1 MLTLVHLLYAHA
13 ADDLLILPHK
23 PKSEANSLVETL
35 TSLDRETHQCAADLT
50 SLITDAERR
59 QCAANTTQVITAR
72 QRSWGKIMFSLACV
86 CPWGGRW
93 GE

>member
-1 MLTLVHLLYAHA
+1 MCSHSSTCCMPTPQTIYLFCLTHPRV
-13 ADDLLILPHK
+13 
-23 PKSEANSLVETL
+23 EANSLVETR

-59 QCAANTTQVITAR
+59 QFAANATQVITAR

-86 CPWGGRW
+86 CP
-93 GE
+93 

>member
-35 TSLDRETHQCAADLT
+35 TSLDRETHQCAADFNFPYY
-50 SLITDAERR
+50 RR
-59 QCAANTTQVITAR
+59 RA
-72 QRSWGKIMFSLACV
+72 SSV
-86 CPWGGRW
+86 CS
-93 GE
+93 